1 MSGGCGIDVNRL
13 THFFLN
19 HSHLITSTIIKVV
32 GKKLEFANRF
42 GLCQVHGPKWVNMHK
57 ILTI

>member
-42 GLCQVHGPKWVNMHK
+42 GLGQVHVQKLGRK
-57 ILTI
+57 